1 VKAWS
6 PPPRRG
12 VTTIRSSHRRTRAWI
27 KIDDVEEIIQV
38 KSPFDPQKHLES
50 ELMAET
56 IAAWKE
62 QLYKALVDEFRGV
75 RTRKILRR
83 ILNDDNND
91 GLGWLLSSA
100 SEKLLKKEQISL
112 YLQDLAQKVGISKSK
127 LIRWRYK
134 FRKRLRLICT
144 HNKRLEEICKA
155 FRL

>member
-1 VKAWS
+1 M
-6 PPPRRG
+6 
-12 VTTIRSSHRRTRAWI
+12 
-27 KIDDVEEIIQV
+27 EEIIQV
-38 KSPFDPQKHLES
+38 EGPFDPQKLLEH
-50 ELMAET
+50 ELRVEIIT
-56 IAAWKE
+56 RWKE
-62 QLYKALVDEFRGV
+62 HLYQALVDEFRGV

-112 YLQDLAQKVGISKSK
+112 YLQDLAQAVGISKSK
-127 LIRWRYK
+127 LIRWRHK

-144 HNKRLEEICKA
+144 RNKRLEEICKA